1 LLEGLVAKK
10 IFRKKFI
17 RQGII
22 RRAMSA
28 FGKAWAFLKNDDA
41 YYTGFNKVG
50 DRIYPDGTFIP
61 DDEMTDEEHMQ
72 MVRDHMALPIEDR
85 RAAETPRFSIDYT
98 VPPLEHR
105 VRANRMIHE
114 NPEFM
119 IQEMLNEGKKPNKRI
134 IQGLKEGQNF
144 NTPPSKMDFDQ
155 HPLTEEE
162 KERFGDA

>member
-1 LLEGLVAKK
+1 
-10 IFRKKFI
+10 
-17 RQGII
+17 
-22 RRAMSA
+22 
-28 FGKAWAFLKNDDA
+28 
-41 YYTGFNKVG
+41 
-50 DRIYPDGTFIP
+50 
-61 DDEMTDEEHMQ
+61 
-72 MVRDHMALPIEDR
+72 
-85 RAAETPRFSIDYT
+85 
-98 VPPLEHR
+98 
-105 VRANRMIHE
+105 MIHE